1 MAIDE
6 RITLKKLEVFLSFMQ
21 FGNLSRVAEM
31 LEQTPVSVH
40 RALHSLEEGLDC
52 QLFKREGRNLIPLPS
67 AHAFAEHATRVVRE
81 CEQGVKKLRD
91 MAGLDMP
98 QLRIGSLYSLTM
110 RCIPQIFIGLKMRRP
125 NLDIK
130 LTLGSNRELLHS
142 MASGELDAIVVGLRH
157 ANTDKELVS
166 VPIFHDDMFVV
177 APVGSPYAQQK
188 EIDLAQMH
196 AEKFV
201 ALDSGFVSSESFDH
215 AFNIAGYK
223 PEVETRVNDIF
234 SLLNLVSGGVGY
246 ALLPGRIAGFSSNIQ
261 LIPLSEKY
269 SSQQIVTLLIPKK
282 RERDSNLLALAAECR
297 MYGRKTST
305 APSSG
310 VVDSSKV

>member
-21 FGNLSRVAEM
+21 FGNLARVAEI

-40 RALHSLEEGLDC
+40 RSLHSLEEGLEC
-52 QLFKREGRNLIPLPS
+52 QLFKREGRNLLPLPS
-67 AHAFAEHATRVVRE
+67 AHAFAEHAQRVVRE
-81 CEQGVKKLRD
+81 CEQGVQKLRD
-91 MAGLDMP
+91 MAGRDAP

-142 MASGELDAIVVGLRH
+142 MASGDLDAIVVGLRNPN
-157 ANTDKELVS
+157 ADKELVS
-166 VPIFHDDMFVV
+166 VPIFHDDMFIV

-201 ALDSGFVSSESFDH
+201 ALDTGFVSSDSFDH
-215 AFNIAGYK
+215 AFSIAGCK

-246 ALLPGRIAGFSSNIQ
+246 ALLPGRIAGFNSNIQ

-269 SSQQIVTLLIPKK
+269 SSQQIVTLLMPKK
-282 RERDSNLLALAAECR
+282 RERDPNLLALAAECR
-297 MYGRKTST
+297 MYGRTTST
-305 APSSG
+305 TPSSSTVG
-310 VVDSSKV
+310 

>member
-6 RITLKKLEVFLSFMQ
+6 KITLKKLEVFLSFMQ

-52 QLFKREGRNLIPLPS
+52 PLFKREGRNLIPLPS
-67 AHAFAEHATRVVRE
+67 AHLFAEHAMRVVGE
-81 CEQGVKKLRD
+81 CEQGVKRVRD
-91 MAGLDMP
+91 LAGLDTP

-110 RCIPQIFIGLKMRRP
+110 RCIPQIFIGLKLRRP

-142 MASGELDAIVVGLRH
+142 MADGKLDAVVIGLRH
-157 ANTDKELVS
+157 DNDDSDMVA
-166 VPIFHDDMFVV
+166 VPIFHDDMYLV
-177 APVGSPYAQQK
+177 APVGSHYAQQK
-188 EIDLAQMH
+188 EIDLAQMQS
-196 AEKFV
+196 EKFV

-215 AFNIAGYK
+215 AFAAAGYA
-223 PEVETRVNDIF
+223 PEIATRVNDIF
-234 SLLNLVSGGVGY
+234 SLLNLVGGGVGY
-246 ALLPGRIAGFSSNIQ
+246 GLLPGRIAGFSPNIQ

-269 SSQQIVTLLIPKK
+269 TSQQIVTLLMPKK
-282 RERDSNLLALAAECR
+282 RERDPNLLALAAECR
-297 MYGRKTST
+297 MFGRG
-305 APSSG
+305 APSGASQE
-310 VVDSSKV
+310 